1 MEGKRRAEGLWS
13 RFLKQKYLWV
23 LVVPG
28 LVWITIFCY
37 VPLYGVTLAFK
48 DYVPRLGIT
57 GSPWVGLK
65 YFRELFSDSY
75 FWNALRN
82 TLMYGFLNLLVG
94 FPVPIIFAV
103 LLNELF
109 NMDGFKKVVQTIS
122 YLPHFLSWAFIA
134 TFLISITGDSG
145 LLNVLLTELGLL
157 KAPYAFMSNSWS
169 FIIII
174 VMAGVWKSFGY
185 NSIMYLAA
193 MATVDQEMFEA
204 SHIDGAN
211 RFQRIWYIT
220 LPSIKSTTVV
230 LLILSISSMMQSGF
244 EQFYLLRNNLVM
256 DVARVLDIY
265 TYSLGFEKARLSYA
279 TAVGLFKS
287 VVSVALLVTANTVSN
302 KVTGESIY

>member
-1 MEGKRRAEGLWS
+1 MAKDSKSQNLWQ
-13 RFLKQKYLWV
+13 RFLKQKYLWI
-23 LVVPG
+23 LVIPG
-28 LVWITIFCY
+28 IIWITIFCY
-37 VPLYGVTLAFK
+37 IPIYGVTLAFK
-48 DYVPRLGIT
+48 DYMPQAGII

-65 YFRELFSDSY
+65 YFKELFRDSY

-82 TLMYGFLNLLVG
+82 TLMFGMLNLLVG

-103 LLNELF
+103 LLNELY
-109 NMDGFKKVVQTIS
+109 NMNAFKKVVQTIS

-145 LLNVLLTELGLL
+145 LLNTLFIQLGLI
-157 KAPYAFMSNSWS
+157 KAPYAFMSNSVS
-169 FIIII
+169 FVVI
-174 VMAGVWKSFGY
+174 VVLSSVWKSFGY

-204 SHIDGAN
+204 SYIDGAN

-220 LPSIKSTTVV
+220 LPSIKSTIVV
-230 LLILSISSMMQSGF
+230 LLILSISSIMKSGF

-256 DVARVLDIY
+256 DVARVIDIY

-279 TAVGLFKS
+279 TAVGLFNS
-287 VVSVALLVTANTVSN
+287 VVSVVLLVTANALSRR
-302 KVTGESIY
+302 VTGESIY